1 MNRTE
6 LIALGEKLVK
16 ACLDYEKVDVGCW
29 SVKGNGGLATE
40 DCDIAIDIKNF
51 YPEQAAELTHTF
63 GFKDWWIETDPYS
76 QHDVTQQ
83 RFKIII

>member
-40 DCDIAIDIKNF
+40 DENIEIIKMNKNEFLQYQFNDGKSIIAK
-51 YPEQAAELTHTF
+51 LTFVYHLNCMQP
-63 GFKDWWIETDPYS
+63 K
-76 QHDVTQQ
+76 
-83 RFKIII
+83 K